1 MGYFVERVNDLHA
14 LDIEQLVQESEREGY
29 RFVTRLVTE
38 FEDGTNTFSK
48 PGEGLFCVVTKDA
61 EVVAIGGINES
72 PLTQDRDVARLQRF
86 YVLDK
91 VRRQGVGTMLTQSII
106 DYAKDHFKEITVRTE
121 SAKADAFY
129 RACGFEFDDSAS
141 ETTHI
146 MRFDDKE

>member
-1 MGYFVERVNDLHA
+1 MEYFVEQVKDLKV
-14 LDIEQLVQESEREGY
+14 LDIGQLVQESEKEGY

-48 PGEGLFCVVTKDA
+48 PGEALFCVVGNDG
-61 EVVAIGGINES
+61 EVIAIGGINKS
-72 PLTQDRDVARLQRF
+72 PFAQDTEVARLQRF

-91 VRRQGVGTMLTQSII
+91 VRRQGVGTLLQQAII
-106 DYAKDHFKEITVRTE
+106 DHAKDHFKEITVRTD

-146 MRFDDKE
+146 MRFENKG

>member
-1 MGYFVERVNDLHA
+1 MRYFVERVNDLNA
-14 LDIEQLVQESEREGY
+14 LDIGKLVQESEKEGY
-29 RFVTRLVTE
+29 RFVTRLVSE

-48 PGEGLFCVVTKDA
+48 PGEALFCVVSEEG

-72 PLTQDRDVARLQRF
+72 PFAQDAGIARLRRF
-86 YVLDK
+86 YVLEK
-91 VRRQGVGTMLTQSII
+91 VRRQGVGTLLQQEIV
-106 DYAKDHFKEITVRTE
+106 DYAKNQFKEITVRTD

-146 MRFDDKE
+146 LRFR